1 MLTCAL
7 IKKNTAWLELTVT
20 LLLSDTVLSQPRV
33 RYTECVYMQQVVFHG
48 AEHHPSVHERN
59 RLAHILD

>member
-1 MLTCAL
+1 MFDWCVQRKEHCLAG
-7 IKKNTAWLELTVT
+7 TAVT